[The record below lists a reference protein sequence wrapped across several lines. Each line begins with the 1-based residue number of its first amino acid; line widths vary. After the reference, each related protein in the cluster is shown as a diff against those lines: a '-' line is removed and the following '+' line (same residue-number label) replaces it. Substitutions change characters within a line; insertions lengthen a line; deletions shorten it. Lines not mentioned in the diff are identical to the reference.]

1 MEICEYAIE
10 RNKAIVESIKADSV
24 EPFKAFVKKF
34 NDAGFFPECF
44 ELPSDEV
51 IAISIRQMCLHC
63 TSIDPETKGIA
74 VDWLTSRG
82 YHLDYTD
89 ER

>member
-1 MEICEYAIE
+1 MIDYAKD
-10 RNKAIVESIKADSV
+10 RDKAIVESIKADSV
-24 EPFKAFVKKF
+24 EPFKAFVNEYSEKGTFPKCF
-34 NDAGFFPECF
+34 N
-44 ELPSDEV
+44 LPSDEV
-51 IAISIRQMCLHC
+51 LALAIRQMCLHC
-63 TSIDPETKGIA
+63 VSIDPETKGKA